1 MSVKCFM
8 ILASYG
14 AFSFNCRL
22 TGPHEISLLESEKSR
37 VMVQG
42 LGELASN
49 QKKKNLL
56 SSHLVPQIS
65 YFKSL
70 WLQIIK
76 VHCLSK
82 LELLVLQVLEK
93 DSLQMTIF

>member
-42 LGELASN
+42 LRG
-49 QKKKNLL
+49 L
-56 SSHLVPQIS
+56 SSKPA
-65 YFKSL
+65 
-70 WLQIIK
+70 
-76 VHCLSK
+76 
-82 LELLVLQVLEK
+82 EK
-93 DSLQMTIF
+93 EFAFQSSCTSD